1 MQQKEANLQQALT
14 LIHQTISNILGL
26 QKGRKSD
33 LSPIAI
39 SILYSSHSKNLQVT
53 DIARLYDIKKSTASG
68 YVDNLEK
75 KGYVKR
81 VKKEKNRRNTYVFP
95 TIKGEKWI
103 LTKEK
108 MLSSYTEKHM
118 EKLTID
124 EKKEFVNLLT
134 KFTQEN

>member
-1 MQQKEANLQQALT
+1 MQQKEADLQQALT

-39 SILYSSHSKNLQVT
+39 SILYNSYSRKLKVT
-53 DIARLYDIKKSTASG
+53 DIARLCDIRKSTASG

-81 VKKEKNRRNTYVFP
+81 VKDKKNRRNTYVFP
-95 TIKGEKWI
+95 TAKGEKWI
-103 LTKEK
+103 FSKEK
-108 MLSSYTEKHM
+108 ALSNYVEKQM
-118 EKLTID
+118 AKLTVN
-124 EKKEFVNLLT
+124 EQKEFVNLLT
-134 KFTQEN
+134 KFTKEN